1 MVGVGGSGVI
11 VGNSIMIVG
20 VSVGLGVL
28 VWVGRGVLVG
38 ALVGGSVGALVGG
51 SVGIIVGVLHF
62 LGCPPLAPQPG
73 KGVGGMVCACAM
85 KV

>member
-38 ALVGGSVGALVGG
+38 GSGVIVGNSIMIVGVGGSGV
-51 SVGIIVGVLHF
+51 SVGLGVL
-62 LGCPPLAPQPG
+62 
-73 KGVGGMVCACAM
+73 V
-85 KV
+85 